1 MKAQRKQGGRK
12 QIDCTWKEK
21 GNRQGIKC
29 KEIWE
34 NSEFDV
40 RVWSMSKN
48 DYNRYQWDSRVYPI
62 YTSQGARGGIY
73 VVEGATLLV
82 EKRLNEK
89 QNELLQRLS
98 KNLKGKDAKIMQS
111 ILLTYG
117 KIKY

>member
-1 MKAQRKQGGRK
+1 MTVLERRKAIVKVLNVRRY
-12 QIDCTWKEK
+12 EK
-21 GNRQGIKC
+21 IANLM
-29 KEIWE
+29 
-34 NSEFDV
+34 SEFGVCRRTIITDI
-40 RVWSMSKN
+40 N
-48 DYNRYQWDSRVYPI
+48 EISRVYPI

-73 VVEGATLLV
+73 VVKGATLLV

-98 KNLKGKDAKIMQS
+98 KNLKGKDAKIMRS